1 MKKRLN
7 LAVRVLAAAWLAP
20 SLFACGSG
28 DKPVSIATP
37 ANVPAAGA
45 SQPAPAAASAE
56 APAAPAPAVPLL
68 EQEVAY
74 GEGQKTN
81 LVGFLA
87 MPQDA
92 AEPLPGII
100 VIHEWWGLTD
110 DIKAKARRLAGE
122 GYVALAVDLYGGV
135 TATTPDKA
143 QTLMTTL
150 LADPEAGRKNLRQA
164 YDYLEKYALA
174 PRIGSIG
181 WDLGGSW
188 ALQTALLYPDQLDA
202 LVMYYGQ
209 VAVDRDELGKLRLPI
224 LGFFGSEDKSIPVR
238 DVQNFRSTLNELG
251 KNAEVLIMIGADH
264 GFASSSGSNYNEPSA
279 AEAWARTLEFL
290 KHNLKVTAD
299 SPAR

>member
-1 MKKRLN
+1 MKTELN
-7 LAVRVLAAAWLAP
+7 LALRVLVAAWLAL
-20 SLFACGSG
+20 SLCACGSG
-28 DKPVSIATP
+28 DKPAPTP
-37 ANVPAAGA
+37 ASANVPATKAP
-45 SQPAPAAASAE
+45 QPAPAATG
-56 APAAPAPAVPLL
+56 PAGAPAVPLL

-100 VIHEWWGLTD
+100 VIHEWWGLNDQVKTM
-110 DIKAKARRLAGE
+110 ARRLAAE
-122 GYVALAVDLYGGV
+122 GYVALAVDLYGGA

-143 QTLMTTL
+143 QALMTAL
-150 LADPEAGRKNLRQA
+150 LADPESGRKNLRQA

-209 VAVDRDELGKLRLPI
+209 VAIDRDQLGKLRVPI
-224 LGFFGSEDKSIPVR
+224 LAFFGSADKSIPIH
-238 DVQNFRSTLNELG
+238 DVQDLRTTLNELG

-264 GFASSSGSNYNEPSA
+264 GFATPTGSNYNERSA
-279 AEAWARTLEFL
+279 TEAWAKTLEFL
-290 KHNLKVTAD
+290 KHNLKVTAEP
-299 SPAR
+299 PAQ